1 MYNILCGTK
10 DNNIT
15 FSDLQKILTLLGF
28 VVRIKGDHF
37 IYTKDDVDE
46 IINILHK
53 NISLENEVV
62 QVTFIEGKRLKD
74 YAKKIER
81 RQKRANLT
89 DFDRFKV
96 MRLRQKRSAIKGKIL
111 KAKK

>member
-1 MYNILCGTK
+1 MSQYEKIMYNILCGTK

-46 IINILHK
+46 IINIQPK
-53 NISLENEVV
+53 GNKAKPYQVKQVRNI
-62 QVTFIEGKRLKD
+62 
-74 YAKKIER
+74 
-81 RQKRANLT
+81 
-89 DFDRFKV
+89 
-96 MRLRQKRSAIKGKIL
+96 IL
-111 KAKK
+111 KYKMGGNQNV